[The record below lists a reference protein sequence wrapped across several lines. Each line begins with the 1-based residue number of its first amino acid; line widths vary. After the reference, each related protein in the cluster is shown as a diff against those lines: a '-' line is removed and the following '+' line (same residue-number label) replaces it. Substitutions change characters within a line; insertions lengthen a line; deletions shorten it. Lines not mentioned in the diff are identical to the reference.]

1 MQEGVYLAPLQGEAF
16 MARSS
21 FWQDWSVQVPMDCPD
36 KACADWLGW
45 TGDLS
50 WAKPG
55 CPPPNLTPQ
64 EGKGLSLACPCTAT
78 RFGGQL
84 GRPRFPACDERWCR
98 KWSSWGWGQPGVV
111 QAVAVL
117 SGRIWVI
124 TGGGSRAKGTVKT
137 EVTEG
142 HGRESF
148 ISPP

>member
-55 CPPPNLTPQ
+55 CPPPPAQ
-64 EGKGLSLACPCTAT
+64 SDSPGGEGSVPGLPLYCYKVWGPTWATSLSCLP
-78 RFGGQL
+78 
-84 GRPRFPACDERWCR
+84 
-98 KWSSWGWGQPGVV
+98 
-111 QAVAVL
+111 
-117 SGRIWVI
+117 
-124 TGGGSRAKGTVKT
+124 
-137 EVTEG
+137 
-142 HGRESF
+142 
-148 ISPP
+148 